1 MSIESFLESILD
13 KQKLED
19 DQLEILRGRRDE
31 LEAILRAEFGAAATI
46 KYGGSKAK
54 GTMIQESYDLDIV
67 CYLNSDTAD
76 TLEKIYD
83 RAYGKLETAYLV
95 EKKKSAIRVLRQK
108 SSDDE
113 IHYHVDVVPGRF
125 VEGNKGDCFLHQT
138 EGDKDR
144 LKTNIKKHIAFV
156 QESGQVDLIKLAK
169 LWKTRRQLEFK
180 TFVLEVFVIE
190 KVVKEKP
197 LKERFNDFLE
207 KLVKEIETCQ
217 LFDPANGANVI
228 STILSAS
235 EKASIK
241 ASATKCQD
249 LIKSDEQEGWAEV
262 FKEPIE
268 LSDDSL
274 EKAGQLVLSDKSH
287 EQIPPWPLL
296 DVPSKVSISAS
307 VYLDP
312 GNGSKIFM
320 SALSSN
326 SGALPKRLWIQFMA
340 QTNLV
345 PPYQVFWQVV
355 NTGYDAQQE
364 PGGLRGGFEKAGVTK
379 WEYTK
384 YKGKHYVLCHI
395 VKGEKRTTSKPF
407 FINIS
412 GKDYVQKKN
421 RFRGV

>member
-1 MSIESFLESILD
+1 MSTESFLESILE
-13 KQKLED
+13 KQKLEE

-31 LEAILRAEFGAAATI
+31 LEKVLRSEFGAAATI

-76 TLEKIYD
+76 TLEQIYD
-83 RAYGKLETAYLV
+83 RAYNKLETAYLV

-108 SSDDE
+108 SSDDD
-113 IHYHVDVVPGRF
+113 INYHVDVVPGRF
-125 VEGNKGDCFLHQT
+125 VEGNKGDCYLHQT
-138 EGDKDR
+138 EGDKTR
-144 LKTNIKKHIAFV
+144 LKTNIKKHIEFV

-169 LWKTRRQLEFK
+169 LWKTRRQLDFK
-180 TFVLEVFVIE
+180 TFVLEVFVVE
-190 KVVKEKP
+190 KVVKGKS
-197 LKERFNDFLE
+197 LKDRFNDLLE

-217 LFDPANGANVI
+217 LVDPANGANVI
-228 STILSAS
+228 STIISAS
-235 EKASIK
+235 DKASIK
-241 ASATKCQD
+241 AAATTCQG
-249 LIKSDEQEGWAEV
+249 LIKSDELEGWAEV

-268 LSDDSL
+268 LSDASL
-274 EKAGQLVLSDKSH
+274 EKANQLVLFDKSH
-287 EQIPPWPLL
+287 EQTPPWPLL
-296 DVPSKVSISAS
+296 NVPSKVSISAS

-320 SALSSN
+320 SALSSD

-340 QTNLV
+340 QTDLA

-355 NTGYDAQQE
+355 NTGHDAQQE
-364 PGGLRGGFEKAGVTK
+364 QGGLRGGFEQAGITK

-395 VKGEKRTTSKPF
+395 VKGNNRITSKPF
-407 FINIS
+407 FVNIS
-412 GKDYVQKKN
+412 SKDFVQKKN
-421 RFRGV
+421 RFRGL